1 MILKCFKLI
10 FRNADRM
17 GALSKNKER
26 SPFRRP
32 LGTLEN
38 YSTSVRS
45 ENTKGTLRHI

>member
-1 MILKCFKLI
+1 MLTGWEHYLKIK
-10 FRNADRM
+10 
-17 GALSKNKER
+17 KR
-26 SPFRRP
+26 SPEWRP